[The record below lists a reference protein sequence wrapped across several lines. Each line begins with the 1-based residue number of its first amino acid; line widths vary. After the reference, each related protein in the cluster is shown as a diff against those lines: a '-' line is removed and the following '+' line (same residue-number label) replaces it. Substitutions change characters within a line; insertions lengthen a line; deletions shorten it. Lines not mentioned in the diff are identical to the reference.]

1 MSVTRRMQIKV
12 TARQLEV
19 LAFLRRREQWL
30 VGEVADALGV
40 SSAAAT
46 KAITRLERKGLVV
59 RSVNVIDRRRVD
71 VRVTRAG
78 SELTQRNTR
87 STAS

>member
-78 SELTQRNTR
+78 SELIQRNTR